1 MSSSLGSELVELGF
15 PASLGGLP
23 ARAEQLFIFEAME
36 RGIEGSLLD
45 LECVARD
52 LLDSLRDGVAVN
64 GSKRNDPHD
73 EEVECALREVKPVVY
88 FLHAYGFYLYIP
100 RCRRSRYI
108 RRVNV
113 QRPTLCRTDSESSA
127 VRECLAI

>member
-23 ARAEQLFIFEAME
+23 ARAEQLFVFEAME

-52 LLDSLRDGVAVN
+52 LLDSLSDGIAVN
-64 GSKRNDPHD
+64 GSKSNDPHD
-73 EEVECALREVKPVVY
+73 EKVERALRKVEPVVS
-88 FLHAYGFYLYIP
+88 FLHAYGFYLYI
-100 RCRRSRYI
+100 R
-108 RRVNV
+108 
-113 QRPTLCRTDSESSA
+113 QL
-127 VRECLAI
+127 